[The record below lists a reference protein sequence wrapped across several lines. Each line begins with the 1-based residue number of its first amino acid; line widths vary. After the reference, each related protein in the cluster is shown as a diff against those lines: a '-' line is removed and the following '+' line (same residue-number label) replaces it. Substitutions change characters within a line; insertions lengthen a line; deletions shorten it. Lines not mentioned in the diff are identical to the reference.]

1 MLLKNIGLFCK
12 RALEKRRYSAK
23 ETYHFKEPTNRSLLI
38 VATLYTFIH
47 FIEKIGTLSQSCT
60 QHIYNQMCVYI
71 YLNHSKSMHTVMH
84 NYVYIYTRYWK
95 DRHTVTELHSTY
107 IQPDV
112 CKHLFTSFKKYAHS
126 HEDALTFNHAC
137 VRIHLYTSLAMYAHS
152 HRVALNIH
160 KCGYMYISKN
170 SIEKAWT

>member
-126 HEDALTFNHAC
+126 HEDALTFQPC
-137 VRIHLYTSLAMYAHS
+137 MCTYTS
-152 HRVALNIH
+152 I
-160 KCGYMYISKN
+160 YITGNVCTQSQ
-170 SIEKAWT
+170 SCTQHTQMWIYVYI